1 MNGAPLPCTTPR
13 PSRRRQMVQDLYGS
27 KFCVV
32 DPPGDFLLC
41 GSFIPFPDMTA
52 DDKMTAK
59 IMAPTYGVAMIIS
72 MGIFGV
78 SLFTK
83 PKPWTWVYNLVVI
96 CLGLTSCSMIFCIPL
111 LIFWLKPECKNYYGR
126 PA

>member
-13 PSRRRQMVQDLYGS
+13 PSADKWFRIYMGVSFVFLILLAI
-27 KFCVV
+27 FCFAV
-32 DPPGDFLLC
+32 P
-41 GSFIPFPDMTA
+41 FIPFPDMTA
-52 DDKMTAK
+52 DDKMMAK
-59 IMAPTYGVAMIIS
+59 IMGPTYGVAMIIS